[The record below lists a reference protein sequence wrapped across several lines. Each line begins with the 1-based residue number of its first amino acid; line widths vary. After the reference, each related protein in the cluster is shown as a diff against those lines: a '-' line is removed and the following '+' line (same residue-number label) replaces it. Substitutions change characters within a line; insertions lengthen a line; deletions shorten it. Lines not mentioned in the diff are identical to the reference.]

1 MFSIICGAALI
12 AISSAS
18 FWHLLPRKGQVHP
31 LVNKFDGGS
40 MIMIVI
46 LTSFTVGAL
55 LMAASFIG

>member
-1 MFSIICGAALI
+1 LRRGIDSNLQR
-12 AISSAS
+12 
-18 FWHLLPRKGQVHP
+18 HLLPRKGQVHP